1 MTPSTIYAVDV
12 RRPDEWASILPEGV
26 VPVACDEAPRGE
38 GVVLVA
44 LGKKA
49 AETLLGRGVNMFRD
63 VGGRFED
70 ESGTSVVVQHSPFK
84 VMKEAEKKGGAA
96 DRILHDFADVWDFAF
111 EVARR
116 GVPEAP
122 EVMFIEGKEDLE
134 GLMRVLR
141 THSGPIAYDYETWG
155 DRDAR
160 RPELNGSLRILSIGV
175 AWNDENHGP
184 LCASFVVDHPRA
196 KVSGLKADAVLRSW
210 RELMESGRTLVAHNA
225 KYEHKVNLR
234 VFGKSWPCRDTMLES
249 FTLDESASHSLGAVM
264 RRAGVLWQHKDGT
277 GADPLSASVPDLL
290 TYNGLD
296 AMGTLLAHESHAERL
311 DEVQRSV
318 VEMKQ
323 DFAYGLAVLEMTGI
337 HSSAEE
343 RVKVRAE
350 LTESLRRSEREVF
363 GSKEIK
369 EVERHFEQ
377 EFNPKSPPM
386 MQHLV
391 FKVLNLKSRAKTKS
405 GGRSL
410 DKKVL
415 EKLANEAPLLR
426 DLMKYKS
433 DSAMITGFL
442 DKWDQYV
449 GPSGRLHG
457 QFNMDVTLTNRL
469 SSTDPNLQ
477 NIPNRSIVK
486 RVFSSR
492 YGSDGIL
499 LCGDYSQ
506 QEPRLMAGMSG
517 CRGLIEAINGGFDT
531 HRYVAARIFGIRYEG
546 VDDRQREVGKRM
558 NLGIIYGQTEYGL
571 AGKTGMSVPEARD
584 VIRQYDREF
593 PEVRAWKET
602 KVRQAMENG
611 WVDDLFGCRRHLPE
625 IRSHDAFTYE
635 RAKRQAGNAP
645 IQSSAAGLTM
655 LSLRALQES
664 LLFGADVVLQIHD
677 SIFVD
682 VELKRLDRTFEA
694 MRKWMLIHN
703 EMPYW
708 APMGVPFK
716 VDFKAGPNML
726 DMQPVEC

>member
-1 MTPSTIYAVDV
+1 VHTTY
-12 RRPDEWASILPEGV
+12 
-26 VPVACDEAPRGE
+26 
-38 GVVLVA
+38 
-44 LGKKA
+44 
-49 AETLLGRGVNMFRD
+49 
-63 VGGRFED
+63 
-70 ESGTSVVVQHSPFK
+70 VQ
-84 VMKEAEKKGGAA
+84 
-96 DRILHDFADVWDFAF
+96 
-111 EVARR
+111 
-116 GVPEAP
+116 
-122 EVMFIEGKEDLE
+122 
-134 GLMRVLR
+134 
-141 THSGPIAYDYETWG
+141 T
-155 DRDAR
+155 
-160 RPELNGSLRILSIGV
+160 GS
-175 AWNDENHGP
+175 
-184 LCASFVVDHPRA
+184 
-196 KVSGLKADAVLRSW
+196 
-210 RELMESGRTLVAHNA
+210 
-225 KYEHKVNLR
+225 
-234 VFGKSWPCRDTMLES
+234 
-249 FTLDESASHSLGAVM
+249 
-264 RRAGVLWQHKDGT
+264 QT
-277 GADPLSASVPDLL
+277 G
-290 TYNGLD
+290 
-296 AMGTLLAHESHAERL
+296 
-311 DEVQRSV
+311 
-318 VEMKQ
+318 
-323 DFAYGLAVLEMTGI
+323 
-337 HSSAEE
+337 
-343 RVKVRAE
+343 
-350 LTESLRRSEREVF
+350 
-363 GSKEIK
+363 
-369 EVERHFEQ
+369 
-377 EFNPKSPPM
+377 
-386 MQHLV
+386 
-391 FKVLNLKSRAKTKS
+391 
-405 GGRSL
+405 
-410 DKKVL
+410 
-415 EKLANEAPLLR
+415 
-426 DLMKYKS
+426 
-433 DSAMITGFL
+433 
-442 DKWDQYV
+442 
-449 GPSGRLHG
+449 
-457 QFNMDVTLTNRL
+457 RL

-682 VELKRLDRTFEA
+682 VELKWLDRTFEA